1 MLAHC
6 NASRMTR
13 VRAIVSPLYSRLPIT
28 AAIPHS
34 IIRYGPRLDY
44 NFAKPLRLAPL
55 FISHCNDA
63 TITRRL
69 PLSIDAA

>member
-1 MLAHC
+1 
-6 NASRMTR
+6 MTR

-44 NFAKPLRLAPL
+44 NFTKPLRLAPL
-55 FISHCNDA
+55 FISHWNDA

>member
-1 MLAHC
+1 
-6 NASRMTR
+6 MTR